1 MPKGEPP
8 IEKKVFTHEIFL
20 ALVTQPWPNM
30 CNLHWLNAW
39 HMPALSICGCPKG
52 PTMFL
57 QWLLISFP
65 PIRSPSTSPLACLRP
80 MIRMVLLWL
89 WSSNTSLTNLHSCAR
104 LWLMSRTKAPI
115 CKLVFKLWKSCVL
128 WLS

>member
-1 MPKGEPP
+1 
-8 IEKKVFTHEIFL
+8 
-20 ALVTQPWPNM
+20 
-30 CNLHWLNAW
+30 
-39 HMPALSICGCPKG
+39 
-52 PTMFL
+52 
-57 QWLLISFP
+57 
-65 PIRSPSTSPLACLRP
+65 LACLRP